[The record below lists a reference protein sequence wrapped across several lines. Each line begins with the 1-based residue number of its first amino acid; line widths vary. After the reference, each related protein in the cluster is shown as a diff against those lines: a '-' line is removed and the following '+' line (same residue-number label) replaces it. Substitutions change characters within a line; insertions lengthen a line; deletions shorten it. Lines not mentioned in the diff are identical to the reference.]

1 MNQGSCFCSSI
12 LVQFCD
18 QIHSFMSETSALRQ
32 IPQKFSNWRKIHNGI
47 WQPCVWNLFRKN
59 ARPSGSMQTAIVF
72 NSGSKCKSPLW
83 TWLQFQKQE
92 TEIQDTQVRATHP
105 TERTVSSLN
114 RHIGTL
120 SNVNHNCH
128 LDCHG
133 QLEINEIGTRK

>member
-1 MNQGSCFCSSI
+1 MRLEPI
-12 LVQFCD
+12 
-18 QIHSFMSETSALRQ
+18 SEERPA
-32 IPQKFSNWRKIHNGI
+32 I
-47 WQPCVWNLFRKN
+47 WEH
-59 ARPSGSMQTAIVF
+59 AETIVF